1 MLSASTYVL
10 GCERHHALV
19 VGFLEGCPD
28 DLEGFLAYRLAMQEG
43 IDLLVGH
50 PVDASSGLPG
60 ARSSRSAVG
69 TFSTSDSGAPKLRAI
84 ART

>member
-50 PVDASSGLPG
+50 PVGCFVRL
-60 ARSSRSAVG
+60 ARCEVFQIGRWY
-69 TFSTSDSGAPKLRAI
+69 FLDQ
-84 ART
+84 